1 MSSNERKR
9 VVLLGATG
17 SIGESAIEVFERN
30 SDRLELIGIA
40 CRKRHRELA
49 GIATRLKV
57 PWVAVEDEEA
67 AAEARKESA
76 FPAATKL
83 LSGATGLSEIA
94 CLPEADVVLSA
105 ISGTDGLPATLEAI
119 EAGKDIALA
128 SKEILVLA
136 GKFVTEAAR
145 RRKVRLLPVD
155 SEHSAIFQCIRGHDP
170 ETVRRLVLT
179 ASGGPFLHSS
189 PDEMRRVTPEMAL
202 RHPNW
207 EMGPKITVDS
217 ATMANKGLEMIEAH
231 WFFGVRPDQVDV
243 VIHPQSIV
251 HSLVEFFDGSS
262 LAQLSPPSMTFAI
275 QYALLFPAR
284 GPQMRDALD
293 FSRPFQLD
301 FLPPDPARF
310 PCLGLA
316 RQAMKAGGVAPAV
329 FNSANQVAVEAFL
342 GDRLPFL
349 EIAAVIHNTLDGF
362 DNFEPEGL
370 DEVLAAGE
378 QARDRAQS
386 FVSARC

>member
-1 MSSNERKR
+1 MSSHKNKR

-17 SIGESAIEVFERN
+17 SIGESAIEVFEKN
-30 SDRLELIGIA
+30 TDRLELVGIA
-40 CRKRHRELA
+40 CRKRYRELA
-49 GIATRLKV
+49 AIAHRLEV
-57 PWVAVEDEEA
+57 PWAAVEDEK
-67 AAEARKESA
+67 AAEAARREGV
-76 FPAATKL
+76 FPAETKL
-83 LSGATGLSEIA
+83 VSGVEGLSEIA
-94 CLPEADVVLSA
+94 CLPEADAVLSA
-105 ISGTDGLPATLEAI
+105 ISGTDGLPATLAAI

-145 RRKVRLLPVD
+145 RRNVRLLPVD
-155 SEHSAIFQCIRGHDP
+155 SEHSAIFQCLHGHDP

-189 PDEMRRVTPEMAL
+189 LEEMRKVTPEMAL

-207 EMGPKITVDS
+207 DMGPKITVDS

-231 WFFGVRPDQVDV
+231 WLFGVSPEQVDV

-275 QYALLFPAR
+275 QYALLFPGR
-284 GPQMRDALD
+284 GPKMRDGLD
-293 FSRPFQLD
+293 FSHPFQLE
-301 FLPPDPARF
+301 FLPPDPDRF
-310 PCLGLA
+310 PCLTLA
-316 RQAMKAGGVAPAV
+316 RHAMNAGGVAPAV
-329 FNSANQVAVEAFL
+329 FNSANQVAVDAFL

-349 EIAAVIHNTLDGF
+349 EIPAVIDNTLSAL
-362 DNFEPEGL
+362 DNFEPAGL
-370 DEVLAAGE
+370 EEVLTAGKR
-378 QARDRAQS
+378 ARESALS